1 MKHFK
6 LIIGVIIVFS
16 FLQTNGFAL
25 ITSRV
30 TGTIIDKATGAKIS
44 GADVVLLSGRYVNN
58 DGIVFG
64 ILSEKK
70 SSSRGFFKFDQL
82 SVENRPV
89 SSYYFLAVFKK
100 GYADYGPFGE
110 SFVDNIWYD
119 KHRLF
124 NDLEYYGV
132 KEGLIDKS
140 DVNIEKIDF
149 FKLKQ
154 GEIKHFIISLEK
166 EAVLDFK
173 MFRKTPQGTIV
184 LDKKIVAQINIYHNK
199 YLEGFKYF
207 SSFRL
212 EGLKDGIAAIQC
224 YPYGYPRQ
232 VFKNINLEKGKTT
245 SVELVLDFTTGQ
257 VLHGF
262 VKKKETGKPFPGVII
277 RFDRIINGNEEY
289 AVEDIDTDRN
299 GEFWIGGFEPG
310 KYSLEFIN
318 FYRFEFRHKE
328 ILEFGQGEKKEITK
342 EF

>member
-6 LIIGVIIVFS
+6 LIIGVIIVMS

-44 GADVVLLSGRYVNN
+44 GADVILLSGIYAKNG
-58 DGIVFG
+58 GIVFD
-64 ILSEKK
+64 ILAEKK

-82 SVENRPV
+82 GQEDMDV

-100 GYADYGPFGE
+100 GYAYYGPFGE
-110 SFVDNIWYD
+110 SFVDNIWFD
-119 KHRLF
+119 EDRLL
-124 NDLEYYGV
+124 NDLERYGV
-132 KEGLIDKS
+132 REGLIDKS
-140 DVNIEKIDF
+140 DVNIEEIDF

-173 MFRKTPQGTIV
+173 MFRKTPQGTIL
-184 LDKKIVAQINIYHNK
+184 LDEDIVAQINIYHNK
-199 YLEGFKYF
+199 CLEKFEYF

-212 EGLKDGIAAIQC
+212 EGLKDGIAAIEC
-224 YPYGYPRQ
+224 SPDGYPRQ
-232 VFKNINLEKGKTT
+232 VFKNIRLEKGKTT

-262 VKKKETGKPFPGVII
+262 VKKKETGKPHPFVSIYFSGITNDFFLY
-277 RFDRIINGNEEY
+277 FDSD
-289 AVEDIDTDRN
+289 VN

-310 KYSLEFIN
+310 KYIIEFHDIGIRYN
-318 FYRFEFRHKE
+318 EIIEFKKD
-328 ILEFGQGEKKEITK
+328 EKKEINI
-342 EF
+342 EL